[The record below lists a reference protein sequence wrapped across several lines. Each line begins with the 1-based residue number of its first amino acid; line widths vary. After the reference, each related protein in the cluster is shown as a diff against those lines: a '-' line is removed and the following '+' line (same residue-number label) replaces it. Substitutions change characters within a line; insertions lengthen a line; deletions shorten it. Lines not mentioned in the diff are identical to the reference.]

1 MTDREMVELAAK
13 AAGLKIEF
21 MHEMHPIAFLDHDSD
36 WPRSMFNPL
45 FDDGDAFRLSVR
57 LKLSVLHDE
66 SLDGAP
72 VVMVD
77 ENPYADH
84 LDEYVCAPCSLGAT
98 RRAIVRAAAEIGKQM
113 P

>member
-1 MTDREMVELAAK
+1 MSEMTDREMVELAAK

-45 FDDGDAFRLSVR
+45 FDDGDAFRLAA
-57 LKLSVLHDE
+57 KLRIDVCYEDN
-66 SLDGAP
+66 DGPWHVNAWP
-72 VVMVD
+72 RMTNVG
-77 ENPYADH
+77 
-84 LDEYVCAPCSLGAT
+84 CSELAEGEGAT